1 MSRPFVLIV
10 FVAELV
16 AAVAAA
22 GCSAGSGNNSGNIQG
37 SHMYIGQETLG
48 NVLIYQTPVTPV
60 STPVG
65 TLTGLAFANELYV
78 DKSGRL
84 FVPLGPQ
91 GGKQVQVFTP
101 PIIGGNSPAYT
112 LTTIGVFPE
121 STAEDAAGNIYVGIS
136 NGLNI
141 GCCIDIFN
149 GPVTGAAT
157 AGSEIMKN
165 GVNFG
170 LDSPSGMAFDVA
182 GNLYV
187 SSFQSILKYTP
198 PISAAS
204 TPSANVMPNNDDIG
218 LAVDLTNVYVANA
231 TTDGT
236 IDVFPLPLSV
246 AVRSYGILVTAT
258 TNLNGLAIDGS
269 GNLWAVDANGGIWE
283 IAAPITAASTPT
295 KILTVAGGAYG
306 ITFGP

>member
-1 MSRPFVLIV
+1 VIKSSFLI
-10 FVAELV
+10 ASIALL
-16 AAVAAA
+16 AAGVAA
-22 GCSAGSGNNSGNIQG
+22 GCSASSTSNAGGNQG

-48 NVLIYQTPVTPV
+48 NVLIFNMPVTSMSMPI
-60 STPVG
+60 G

-91 GGKQVQVFTP
+91 GGQQVQVFTP
-101 PIIGGNSPAYT
+101 PIKGGNAPAYT

-121 STAEDAAGNIYVGIS
+121 SVAEDAAGNIYVGIIS
-136 NGLNI
+136 ATS

-149 GPVTGAAT
+149 GPVSGAAT
-157 AGSEIMKN
+157 ANSEIMAN
-165 GVNFG
+165 GVPNG
-170 LDSPSGMAFDVA
+170 LHSPSGMAFDLA

-187 SSFQSILKYTP
+187 SSFSSILRYTP
-198 PISAAS
+198 PINSAS
-204 TPSANVMPNNDDIG
+204 TPSANVMPNNDNIG
-218 LAVDLTNVYVANA
+218 LALDLTNVYVANA

-246 AVRSYGILVTAT
+246 SVRSFGITVTSSADH
-258 TNLNGLAIDGS
+258 LNGLAIDGS
-269 GNLWAVDANGGIWE
+269 GNLWAIDGSGGVWE
-283 IAAPITAASTPT
+283 IPAPITSASTPT
-295 KILTVAGGAYG
+295 KILTVSGGAYG